1 MPLVSVI
8 IPAHNA
14 RRYLAE
20 AVRSVC
26 DQTFTD
32 FECIVVDD
40 GSTDSTAFLLAHLA
54 RQDERIK
61 GVRIERG
68 GIVKALNV
76 GLQYAS
82 GQFIAR
88 MDADDIS
95 RPERFAKQ
103 VEYLQKNPQCVAV
116 GSRVLLVD
124 PLGSPLWETS
134 PEIAHEGIEAR
145 LLSGDGQGMVHPAVM
160 LRRDAVMTVG
170 GYRPEYQWAEDLD
183 LFLRL
188 ARIGR
193 LANLP
198 EILLDYRQHLRSL
211 NRTRHLEQIQ
221 IEAKILREAYAARG
235 MPVPDTSHLHS
246 PNHTNL
252 PRFEQ
257 VRIWTGVALRQGR
270 VAVARRHAFGA
281 LARNPLQLKAW
292 NMAYYAAR
300 GKAWQRPV
308 AGGRV

>member
-1 MPLVSVI
+1 MPPLVSVI

-20 AVRSVC
+20 AVQSVC

-32 FECIVVDD
+32 FECFVVDD
-40 GSTDSTAFLLAHLA
+40 GSTDSTPSLLAELA
-54 RQDERIK
+54 RQDERVK
-61 GVRIERG
+61 GVRIEQG

-76 GLQYAS
+76 GLQHAT

-95 RPERFAKQ
+95 RPERFARQ
-103 VEYLQKNPQCVAV
+103 VEYLQKHPRCVAV

-134 PEIAHEGIEAR
+134 PELAHERIEAR
-145 LLSGDGQGMVHPAVM
+145 LLAGDGQGMVHPAVM
-160 LRRDAVMTVG
+160 LRRDAVMAVG

-188 ARIGR
+188 ARVGQ
-193 LANLP
+193 LANVP
-198 EILLDYRQHLRSL
+198 EILLDYRQHLRSV
-211 NRTRHLEQIQ
+211 NRNRHETQQKLVAQILA
-221 IEAKILREAYAARG
+221 EAHAARG
-235 MPVPDTSHLHS
+235 LSSPDMSGLNLASH
-246 PNHTNL
+246 TGL
-252 PRFEQ
+252 PPFEQ
-257 VRIWTGVALRQGR
+257 VRIWTGFALRQGR
-270 VAVARRHAFGA
+270 LAVARRHALGA
-281 LARNPLQLKAW
+281 LARNPLQINAW

-308 AGGRV
+308 NA